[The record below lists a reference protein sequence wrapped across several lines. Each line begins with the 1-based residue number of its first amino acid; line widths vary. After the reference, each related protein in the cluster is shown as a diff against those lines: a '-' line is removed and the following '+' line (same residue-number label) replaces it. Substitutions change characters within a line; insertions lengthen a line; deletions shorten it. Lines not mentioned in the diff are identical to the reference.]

1 VETLALPSTQLAAT
15 QVHRWALALHRA
27 AALFEAQ
34 RFADLYFG
42 PEEQL
47 DADRFPGFRPAVLYW
62 VATAERER
70 LTHTLLLSVAGL
82 TLDDLP
88 AVAPAVVRY
97 QADFVEDCRVLWE
110 HLQPTLP
117 FRPALDVAALGEISS
132 LPSDWLAR
140 FNAATVLARQQPA
153 AEATW
158 ATWCELSLV
167 ARAAQSAETIRAA
180 LVLAELD
187 VRLDLPVLVERIAPA
202 FGQQLTDF
210 FFTQVLKGIA
220 DAPRATGE
228 RLGRNGVF
236 AEHDLSKT
244 HLQPLQGLLG
254 LVGAWLGGPPL
265 VVETHIRT
273 CSFQTQTQ
281 VVLAAEG
288 RDPALGR
295 HLCTLCAAFDQSTL
309 DAVLPRWLA
318 PRSRLHA
325 SLGRGADACRFTAE
339 FGVRRS

>member
-1 VETLALPSTQLAAT
+1 MEPVALPSTRLDTT
-15 QVHRWALALHRA
+15 QVHRWSLALRRA

-34 RFADLYFG
+34 RFAELYFG

-47 DADRFPGFRPAVLYW
+47 DADCFPGFRPAVLYW

-70 LTHTLLLSVAGL
+70 LTYALLMSAAGL

-88 AVAPAVVRY
+88 AVAPAVIRY

-117 FRPALDVAALGEISS
+117 FCPALDVVALGDILS
-132 LPSDWLAR
+132 LPSDWLAQ
-140 FNAATVLARQQPA
+140 FNAATALARRQPSVG
-153 AEATW
+153 ETW
-158 ATWCELSLV
+158 AAWCELSLV

-187 VRLDLPVLVERIAPA
+187 ARLNLPALVEQIAPS

-210 FFTQVLKGIA
+210 FFTQVLNGVT

-244 HLQPLQGLLG
+244 HLQPVPGALRLL
-254 LVGAWLGGPPL
+254 GAWLGGPPL

-288 RDPALGR
+288 RDPALGK

-325 SLGRGADACRFTAE
+325 SLGQGADACRFTAE